1 MDRGIRSYGL
11 NLRSAHFSR
20 SQGTS
25 FSAKVSFLW
34 KGLRCAAML
43 PFRDLNITESSIY
56 KIWPCGQKL
65 NYECCL
71 DPLLCSTNQEIVV
84 SPEGLVRPYPPND
97 CGEEGTADFCG
108 CVTLLYWLIVCQA
121 LLDYPVGHFR
131 STSNKAKLAFR
142 NRNSGMMQEL
152 GEECA

>member
-1 MDRGIRSYGL
+1 MEIERMDRGIRSYGL

-84 SPEGLVRPYPPND
+84 SPERLVRPYPPTIA
-97 CGEEGTADFCG
+97 EKRAQ
-108 CVTLLYWLIVCQA
+108 LIF
-121 LLDYPVGHFR
+121 VGV
-131 STSNKAKLAFR
+131 
-142 NRNSGMMQEL
+142 
-152 GEECA
+152 